1 MFAITAGDVRASDE
15 ALQEMVELQKEI
27 NSELGF
33 HYR

>member
-1 MFAITAGDVRASDE
+1 MFIMTVNDVKASDE

-27 NSELGF
+27 NSELGL